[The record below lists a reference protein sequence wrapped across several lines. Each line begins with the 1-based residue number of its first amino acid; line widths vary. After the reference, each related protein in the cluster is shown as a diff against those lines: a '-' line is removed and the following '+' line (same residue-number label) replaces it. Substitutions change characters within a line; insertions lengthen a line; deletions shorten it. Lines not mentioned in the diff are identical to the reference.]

1 MKLSV
6 KLLAIIL
13 LSLVSVL
20 PSLSLAEDS
29 TEMIQFSLAVSSA
42 NEISLTVV
50 KQVEKGLNSFEAISQ
65 IVTIGVKD
73 TSFGPQIISLGGV
86 EAIGNSYWAL
96 YVNGLMSMVGAQ
108 DVILSKNTFIRLN
121 MESF

>member
-42 NEISLTVV
+42 NEISLMVV

-65 IVTIGVKD
+65 IVTVGVKD

>member
-86 EAIGNSYWAL
+86 EAIGNNYWAL

>member
-29 TEMIQFSLAVSSA
+29 TEMIHFSLAVSSA

-65 IVTIGVKD
+65 IVTVGVKD

-86 EAIGNSYWAL
+86 EAIGNNYWAL

>member
-20 PSLSLAEDS
+20 PSLSSAEDS
-29 TEMIQFSLAVSSA
+29 TETIQFSLVVSSA

-86 EAIGNSYWAL
+86 EAIGNNYWAL

>member
-6 KLLAIIL
+6 KLLALIL

-20 PSLSLAEDS
+20 PSLSSAEDS
-29 TEMIQFSLAVSSA
+29 TETIQFSLVVSSA
-42 NEISLTVV
+42 NEISLMVV

-65 IVTIGVKD
+65 IVTVGVKD

-86 EAIGNSYWAL
+86 EAIGNNYWAL

>member
-6 KLLAIIL
+6 KLLALIL

-65 IVTIGVKD
+65 IVTVGVKD

-86 EAIGNSYWAL
+86 EAIGNNYWAL

>member
-6 KLLAIIL
+6 KLLALIL

-20 PSLSLAEDS
+20 PSLSSAEDS
-29 TEMIQFSLAVSSA
+29 TETVQFSLVVSSA

-65 IVTIGVKD
+65 IVTVGVKD

-86 EAIGNSYWAL
+86 EAIGNNYWAL

>member
-1 MKLSV
+1 M
-6 KLLAIIL
+6 
-13 LSLVSVL
+13 
-20 PSLSLAEDS
+20 
-29 TEMIQFSLAVSSA
+29 
-42 NEISLTVV
+42 VV

-65 IVTIGVKD
+65 IVTVGVKD

-86 EAIGNSYWAL
+86 EAIGNNYWAL

>member
-20 PSLSLAEDS
+20 PSLSSAEDS
-29 TEMIQFSLAVSSA
+29 TETIQFSLVVSSA
-42 NEISLTVV
+42 NEISLMVV

-65 IVTIGVKD
+65 IVTVGVKD

-86 EAIGNSYWAL
+86 EAIGNNYWAL

>member
-42 NEISLTVV
+42 NEISLMVV

-65 IVTIGVKD
+65 IVTVGVKD

-86 EAIGNSYWAL
+86 EAIGNNYWAL

>member
-86 EAIGNSYWAL
+86 EAIGNNYWAL

-108 DVILSKNTFIRLN
+108 DVILLEDTFIRLN
-121 MESF
+121 MEAF

>member
-65 IVTIGVKD
+65 IVTVGVKD

-86 EAIGNSYWAL
+86 EAIGNNYWAL